1 MSERGD
7 SGTPGQGGPD
17 DETRQFGQREPE
29 QQQPEQSGQSG
40 QQQPPSSGQYQQ
52 PYGQQTGQ
60 PYGQDYG
67 QQYGQQQ
74 YGQQP
79 YGQQQ
84 PYAGYPQSGYQ
95 PSSYPGYGY
104 PTGQS
109 TSNRAVT
116 VMVLGIASLVL
127 FFACGLGLVLAIVAL
142 VLAGGAKR
150 EIDESGGALGGA
162 GMITAGRIT
171 SWITIGLTIAA
182 IIFFI
187 VLAVAGAFS
196 TSSDPYFSDFDAAIA
211 LFGSR

>member
-29 QQQPEQSGQSG
+29 QPQQPG
-40 QQQPPSSGQYQQ
+40 QQQYQQ
-52 PYGQQTGQ
+52 PYGQQPGQ
-60 PYGQDYG
+60 PPYGQDYG

-74 YGQQP
+74 YGQQQ
-79 YGQQQ
+79 YGQQ

-95 PSSYPGYGY
+95 QSPYPGYGY
-104 PTGQS
+104 PTGPS

-162 GMITAGRIT
+162 GMVTAGRIT

-182 IIFFI
+182 TIFII

-211 LFGSR
+211 LFGPR

>member
-17 DETRQFGQREPE
+17 DETRQFGQQEPG
-29 QQQPEQSGQSG
+29 QPDQPG
-40 QQQPPSSGQYQQ
+40 QQQPPSYGQYQQ
-52 PYGQQTGQ
+52 PYGQQAGQSYGPEYGQQ
-60 PYGQDYG
+60 PYG
-67 QQYGQQQ
+67 QQ

-79 YGQQQ
+79 YGQQ
-84 PYAGYPQSGYQ
+84 PYAGYPQAGYQ
-95 PSSYPGYGY
+95 QSPYPGYGY
-104 PTGQS
+104 PTGPA

-127 FFACGLGLVLAIVAL
+127 FFACGLGVILAIVAL
-142 VLAGGAKR
+142 VLSGGAKR

-162 GMITAGRIT
+162 GMVTAGRIT

-182 IIFFI
+182 TIFLI

-211 LFGSR
+211 LFSRG